1 MYKWTLKQ
9 KVGYSKKPIKVAGGF
24 AESKKSCLFEAL
36 YYVQSY
42 SSEEFS
48 KMILTIERVEK

>member
-9 KVGYSKKPIKVAGGF
+9 KLGYTKTPIKVAGGF
-24 AESKKSCLFEAL
+24 VESKKSCLFEAL
-36 YYVQSY
+36 HYLQSY

-48 KMILTIERVEK
+48 KMILTIERVGK